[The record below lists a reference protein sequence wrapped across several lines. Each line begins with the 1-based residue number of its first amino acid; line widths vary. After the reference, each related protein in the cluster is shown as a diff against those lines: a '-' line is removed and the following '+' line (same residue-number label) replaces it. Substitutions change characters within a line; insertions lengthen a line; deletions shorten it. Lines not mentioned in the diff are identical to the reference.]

1 MAMSADSGRRVV
13 GPGLTCLVA
22 LPCLWLYHLAVYRWY
37 SDGWPGVVPLFS
49 EHCVVSL
56 RRLPCSAFSFNGSY
70 VIFCNVCRYED
81 SKGSFGKLISF
92 GGSGRILSGVNP
104 FVGLYKAHPRGNHK
118 IHVGKTFEYIHYSRP
133 RKNSGGFPVFVFPC
147 FPQRYIP
154 RKPYIFRNYYI

>member
-22 LPCLWLYHLAVYRWY
+22 LPSLWLYHLAVYRWY

-49 EHCVVSL
+49 DHCVVSL

-81 SKGSFGKLISF
+81 SKGSVGKLISF

-104 FVGLYKAHPRGNHK
+104 FVGVQSAPARKPQNPRRQDFRVHPLF
-118 IHVGKTFEYIHYSRP
+118 KTSKEFRRVSCVCVPLFSPAIYTAQTI
-133 RKNSGGFPVFVFPC
+133 C
-147 FPQRYIP
+147 FP
-154 RKPYIFRNYYI
+154 